1 MSAFAV
7 MTAAGNA
14 MLPVPRTTLP
24 TVLKSQYATAP
35 ANRMF
40 E

>member
-24 TVLKSQYATAP
+24 KQLHRQ
-35 ANRMF
+35 
-40 E
+40 